1 MKRIVLTGGGS
12 AGHVVVNLALIPAL
26 EADGWDIAYI
36 GSETGIERD
45 LLTDFPKVRYYP
57 IPTGKFRRARTW
69 ENMRRNVKDVGH
81 VLSGVAEA
89 RRVLQRERPHI
100 VFSKGGFVSVPVALA
115 ARHLKIPVITHES
128 DRTPG
133 LANKMLMP
141 FAQRV
146 LLTFERTADFVPKDK
161 AYYLGPIIRP
171 QMQDGSAR
179 EGLMRFGL
187 KGEKPV
193 LLVVGG
199 SLGAARLNRLVWE
212 NLDALLQSFEIVHS
226 VGAGKGDSQMERE
239 GYVQVDYIRAGM
251 NDAIAMADVV
261 VSRAGSNAIFE
272 FLYYQK
278 PMLLIPYQVGS
289 RGDQVENAQE
299 FERAGYA
306 KVLDETSVTGDQFL
320 AAVRDL
326 RDHGDRY
333 REAMRHFTFRDG
345 ISDILSLLNTYRTA
359 DTRA

>member
-1 MKRIVLTGGGS
+1 MNKRIVLTGGGS

-26 EADGWDIAYI
+26 EEEGWDIAYI

-45 LLTDFPKVRYYP
+45 LLSDFPRVRYHA

-69 ENMRRNVKDVGH
+69 ENIRRNLGDVGH

-89 RRVLQRERPHI
+89 RRVLQRERPQV
-100 VFSKGGFVSVPVALA
+100 VFSKGGFVSVPVVLA
-115 ARHLKIPVITHES
+115 ARRLGIPVITHES

-133 LANKMLMP
+133 LANKIIIP
-141 FAQRV
+141 FVKRI
-146 LLTFERTADFVPKDK
+146 LLTFERTADFVPRDK
-161 AYYLGPIIRP
+161 AYYLGPIIRQ
-171 QMQDGSAR
+171 QMQGGSAR
-179 EGLMRFGL
+179 EGLIRFGL
-187 KGEKPV
+187 DGKKPV

-199 SLGAARLNRLVWE
+199 SLGAAKLNRLVWQ
-212 NLDALLQSFEIVHS
+212 NLDPLLKQFDIVHS
-226 VGAGKGDSQMERE
+226 VGAGKGDSQMERP

-251 NDAIAMADVV
+251 NDALAMADVV

-278 PMLLIPYQVGS
+278 PMLLIPYKVGS
-289 RGDQVENAQE
+289 RGDQVENAEE

-306 KVLDETSVTGDQFL
+306 KVLDETSVTSDQFL

-326 RDHGDRY
+326 LENGERY

-345 ISDILSLLNTYRTA
+345 VQDILEILEIYRLQ
-359 DTRA
+359 D